1 MVKNKKIS
9 KKILLFVV
17 ISHTA
22 VYGLVGLKQSFYN
35 LLIDTMGVNDVQ
47 LGILF
52 SIYGMVGMLSYI
64 FGGYVSDLF
73 SEKKLMLIA
82 LGVSAIVHLYA
93 MTIPSFHQLIVI
105 FTISG
110 ITTIFG
116 FYPASNKILYKLS
129 GEDSSGIVFSLYY
142 TFVTVCIGI
151 TAVIGMV
158 LLRIWTNKEVYR
170 GLLLFFVILHL
181 IAICGMCSLKLENKN
196 IKKTKE
202 NKIVFSEI
210 PQILK
215 DKRVW
220 LAALIIMSNYSL
232 LACLTYIN
240 PFLKVYFQMPED
252 GILKFNIFRTY
263 ILATILSP
271 IFGWFA
277 DRIGSIIKVMG
288 IGFAINIICLICIV
302 LGYEKNYSFVVIAI
316 LLTIFTVIV
325 SGEKNIAVA
334 VVSELQIP
342 HNRQGTTLG
351 IISFIG
357 FSPDAFFYLLAGHTI
372 KNGFVE
378 EYKNLFII
386 GLFFAILGLICV
398 AIYVMKYRKKKM

>member
-9 KKILLFVV
+9 LKILFFVV

-22 VYGLVGLKQSFYN
+22 VYGLIGLKQSFYN

-47 LGILF
+47 LGVLF
-52 SIYGMVGMLSYI
+52 SIYGAVGMLSYL
-64 FGGYVSDLF
+64 FGGYVSDLI
-73 SEKKLMLIA
+73 SEKKLILIA
-82 LGVSAIVHLYA
+82 LGISAVVHLYA
-93 MTIPSFHQLIVI
+93 MTIPSFHQLIVL

-116 FYPASNKILYKLS
+116 FYPASNKILYRLS
-129 GEDSSGIVFSLYY
+129 GSDSSGIVFSLYY
-142 TFVTVCIGI
+142 TFVTVGIGV
-151 TAVIGMV
+151 TAVIGMI
-158 LLRIWTNKEVYR
+158 LLRMWTNNEVYR
-170 GLLLFFVILHL
+170 GLLIFFVILHL
-181 IAICGMCSLKLENKN
+181 IAICGISVSKIGEEKVKKN
-196 IKKTKE
+196 SD

-220 LAALIIMSNYSL
+220 LAALIIMANYSL

-271 IFGWFA
+271 LLGWIA
-277 DRIGSIIKVMG
+277 DKIKSIIKVMG
-288 IGFAINIICLICIV
+288 IGFIINSICLICII
-302 LGYEKNYSFVVIAI
+302 LSFEKNVSSIVIAI

-325 SGEKNIAVA
+325 SAEKNIAVA
-334 VVSELQIP
+334 VISELQIP
-342 HNRQGTTLG
+342 HSRQGTTLG

-372 KNGFVE
+372 KNGYIS
-378 EYKNLFII
+378 EYRNLFII
-386 GLFFAILGLICV
+386 GLMFAILGLICV
-398 AIYVMKYRKKKM
+398 AIYVMKYKKRIA